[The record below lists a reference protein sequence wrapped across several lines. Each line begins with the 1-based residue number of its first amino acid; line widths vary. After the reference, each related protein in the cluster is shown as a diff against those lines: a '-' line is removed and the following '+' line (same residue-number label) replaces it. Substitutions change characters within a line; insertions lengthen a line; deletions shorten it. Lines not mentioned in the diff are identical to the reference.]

1 MPRGI
6 AAPSVFLC
14 VIAGVFILPSGLS
27 SGIIQGTFP
36 ISERTRQ
43 AEEDFTWENESF
55 WRKNERFQVDN
66 LTVKRYHSL

>member
-43 AEEDFTWENESF
+43 AEEDFYMG
-55 WRKNERFQVDN
+55 
-66 LTVKRYHSL
+66 KRIVLAEKREVSG